1 MKKIHRTIA
10 TLLTAGLMAP
20 IAPVAHAEDLLQ
32 IYQSALESD
41 PVLSAQ
47 QASFEATTHDQRQI
61 KGLYYPNVSLSAD
74 YSRNS
79 QETISSSFGSTGT
92 KDFSNKG
99 YGLSLRQPL
108 YRRDYITQLRQAKA
122 TTRQAEAQLNQTHQD
137 VILRVA
143 QAYFNVLAARDNLE
157 FAQAEKNAVSRQ
169 LEQAKQRFDVGLIA
183 ITDVQEAQAAYDQT
197 VASEISAQ
205 NNLSVTRQALRE
217 LTGQL
222 PQQPLSGLGEKME
235 LASPD
240 PTDINAWVDTALHNN
255 FSLLAAEAN
264 VEVARQAVQLQRAG
278 YQPSLDLVAGYNYN
292 DTGGNFSSETKST
305 SVGVQLNVPLYQG
318 GSTSAAVRSATSRLS
333 QSKDV
338 LEQQH
343 RAIQRQASEAYLN
356 VLAGISQVKAL
367 RQAVA
372 SSESALKATQA
383 GYEVGTRTTVD
394 VLNAR
399 RELFRTQRDYARSR
413 YDYILASLR
422 LKEAAG
428 TLNMEDVQ
436 QVNNWL
442 VAASS

>member
-1 MKKIHRTIA
+1 MRKIHRTIA
-10 TLLTAGLMAP
+10 ALLTAGL
-20 IAPVAHAEDLLQ
+20 IAPVAPVAYAEDLLQ

-79 QETISSSFGSTGT
+79 QEIISSSFGSTGT
-92 KDFSNKG
+92 KDYTNKG

-108 YRRDYITQLRQAKA
+108 YRRDYISQLRQAKA

-143 QAYFNVLAARDNLE
+143 QAYFDVLAARDNLE

-183 ITDVQEAQAAYDQT
+183 ITDVQESQAAYDQT
-197 VASEISAQ
+197 VASEIAAQ

-222 PQQPLSGLGEKME
+222 PQQHLSGLGDKME

-264 VEVARQAVQLQRAG
+264 VEVARQAVELQRAG
-278 YQPSLDLVAGYNYN
+278 YQPTLDLVAGYNYN
-292 DTGGNFSSETKST
+292 DTGGIFNNKTKS
-305 SVGVQLNVPLYQG
+305 SSIGMQLNIPLYQG
-318 GSTSAAVRSATSRLS
+318 GSTSAAVRSASSRLS

-399 RELFRTQRDYARSR
+399 RELFRTQRDYARAR

-422 LKEAAG
+422 LKQAAG